1 MRWTHAHIYTE
12 KERKKER
19 ERGRT
24 TNGVNPHNGI
34 EQLRTT
40 VVVVVTTT
48 ATMHESHMRD
58 DVVLVVA

>member
-40 VVVVVTTT
+40 VVVVTTT